1 MPAKLNPLTDEE
13 KNAFEILKKCL
24 ISPPILKLPKKGLPY
39 SIDTDACNYQV
50 GVVLLQTYPDG
61 TRHPLGYWSRTLNP
75 AEKNYTTTEKEC
87 LAVVW
92 GCQILRPYLEGSHF
106 RIYTDHQ
113 PLKWLL
119 GITDTSG
126 RLARWRLRLSEFD
139 YSVDYKKDIKIHWLT
154 PYLD

>member
-1 MPAKLNPLTDEE
+1 MA
-13 KNAFEILKKCL
+13 I
-24 ISPPILKLPKKGLPY
+24 
-39 SIDTDACNYQV
+39 
-50 GVVLLQTYPDG
+50 GVVLSIQPK
-61 TRHPLGYWSRTLNP
+61 
-75 AEKNYTTTEKEC
+75 KNYTTTEKEC

-119 GITDTSG
+119 GLTDTSG

-139 YSVDYKKDIKIHWLT
+139 YSVDYKKGIKNTLADALSRLATDGETTVGPDLDIPVLPIANCFDSVSAHFFDLDIYDDEDRLDHHTPQHKCSEVIH
-154 PYLD
+154 Y